1 MIADR
6 SIRVKRHAA
15 TGYDVEGRPTAGTLS
30 IVTTVKGHLFTT
42 DANRAVDGRIVTV
55 SEVRALLPAGTDVKT
70 SDLLEAVDEPGVLYR
85 IHTISSRRSPFGGVF
100 MLSLEC
106 EAAN

>member
-1 MIADR
+1 MIANQK
-6 SIRVKRHAA
+6 IFVKRHAS

-30 IVTTVKGHLFTT
+30 TVATVSGHLFAT

-55 SEVRALLPAGTDVKT
+55 SEVRALLPAGTDVRN
-70 SDLLEAVDEPGVLYR
+70 SDLLEVVDEPGVLYR
-85 IHTISSRRSPFGGVF
+85 IHTIASRRSPFGGVF

-106 EAAN
+106 EVAN

>member
-1 MIADR
+1 MIANR
-6 SIRVKRHAA
+6 SIRVKRHTAA
-15 TGYDVEGRPTAGTLS
+15 GYDVEGRPTAGALS
-30 IVTTVKGHLFTT
+30 TASTVTGHLFTT
-42 DANRAVDGRIVTV
+42 DANRAVEGRIVTV

-85 IHTISSRRSPFGGVF
+85 GHTVSPRRSPFGGVF

-106 EAAN
+106 EVAN

>member
-1 MIADR
+1 MIAGR
-6 SIRVKRHAA
+6 WIRIKRHAA
-15 TGYDVEGRPTAGTLS
+15 SGFDVEGRPTAGALS
-30 IVTTVKGHLFTT
+30 TASTVLGHLFTT
-42 DANRAVDGRIVTV
+42 SANRAVDGRIVTV

-106 EAAN
+106 EVAN